1 MADTVYNI
9 LVPVDFTRKTR
20 SAIAKA
26 IEVANKFKCN
36 IHLVHVVSGPLPS
49 FIPAEASDLENA
61 RRKLKMLKEENRQL
75 LCAGASIEIS
85 LLHGNRNTQLYN
97 YITQFN
103 MHLVI
108 IGLSK
113 FNIIQRLLS
122 VLYITNLA
130 QKTNIP
136 LLAIRAS
143 GAVSEF
149 VKAIPLPWFNYAKTN
164 MASLH

>member
-9 LVPVDFTRKTR
+9 LVPVDFTCKTNW
-20 SAIAKA
+20 AISKA

-36 IHLVHVVSGPLPS
+36 IHLVHVVSGALP

-61 RRKLKMLKEENRQL
+61 RRKLKMLKDDNSKL
-75 LCAGASIEIS
+75 LSTGASIEIS
-85 LLHGNRNTQLYN
+85 LLHGNRSTQLYN

-103 MHLVI
+103 MHLVV
-108 IGLSK
+108 IGLAR

-122 VLYITNLA
+122 VFYITNIA
-130 QKTNIP
+130 QKTSIP

-143 GAVSEF
+143 GAVSDF
-149 VKAIPLPWFNYAKTN
+149 VKAISLPWFDYRNKH
-164 MASLH
+164 MAAQ